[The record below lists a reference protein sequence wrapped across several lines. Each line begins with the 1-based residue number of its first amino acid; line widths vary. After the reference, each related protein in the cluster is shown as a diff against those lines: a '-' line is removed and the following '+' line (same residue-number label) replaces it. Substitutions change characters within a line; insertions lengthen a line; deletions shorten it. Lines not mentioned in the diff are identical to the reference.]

1 MNSMFVN
8 YTSYALSLFF
18 IISELLHMLWPVC
31 LKVSMSYFG
40 RFLQENPEC
49 VAQGVTLAQFSFQIP
64 RPLRQDYVKK
74 KPKLINPS
82 DEASTIMSKSFQPEE
97 GP

>member
-1 MNSMFVN
+1 
-8 YTSYALSLFF
+8 
-18 IISELLHMLWPVC
+18 
-31 LKVSMSYFG
+31 MSYFG
-40 RFLQENPEC
+40 RFLQENPEY

-82 DEASTIMSKSFQPEE
+82 DDASTITSKSFQPEE
-97 GP
+97 GLYLGISKLIITFQCNA